1 MRGDRHRHQS
11 RAAGAGRTRPFRQL
25 PRRRLYW
32 LRYLRQEAS
41 ASQGHTRRCRET
53 GDGSGHSYPQADSG
67 RMPGV
72 CQEKGDSGKCGK
84 GTSPPAIEFC
94 LPANPSVPEGGGV
107 SCGGRSHPGRLRLY
121 LHDRSGELRR
131 SSGNQHSYGGG
142 DGDPPPRFGSVGAA
156 GGAGG
161 AIAYPPRRPCHF
173 APTCKESEQTCVV
186 VVVEGLP
193 ADPSGACSACSVA
206 SRNAG
211 KHTCVSVSPD
221 AVCYLNSAW
230 CDPARQS
237 FPTTVRETLWHKMPH
252 LRNGARSRS
261 APPLLKSGQGRPSLK
276 LYGQFCLRASERRSA
291 IQPVSPPSRRAK
303 PVRSG
308 PDEKGLRQPV
318 VV

>member
-1 MRGDRHRHQS
+1 MGGDRHRHQS
-11 RAAGAGRTRPFRQL
+11 GAAGAGRTRPFRQL
-25 PRRRLYW
+25 PRRRLHW

-67 RMPGV
+67 RMPGI
-72 CQEKGDSGKCGK
+72 CPEKGDSGKCGK
-84 GTSPPAIEFC
+84 GTSPHAIEFC

-107 SCGGRSHPGRLRLY
+107 SCGGRSHPGQLRLY
-121 LHDRSGELRR
+121 LHDRSGELRS
-131 SSGNQHSYGGG
+131 SSGNQHSSGRG
-142 DGDPPPRFGSVGAA
+142 DCDRPPRFGSVGAA

-186 VVVEGLP
+186 VVVGGLP
-193 ADPSGACSACSVA
+193 ADSSGACSACSVA
-206 SRNAG
+206 SRNPG
-211 KHTCVSVSPD
+211 KHTCVTVSPD

-252 LRNGARSRS
+252 LRNGWKSFQNCEIRVQRAR
-261 APPLLKSGQGRPSLK
+261 LHHV
-276 LYGQFCLRASERRSA
+276 ASSVLVTKVGCWDFGA
-291 IQPVSPPSRRAK
+291 AHIIWGNS
-303 PVRSG
+303 
-308 PDEKGLRQPV
+308 
-318 VV
+318 

>member
-1 MRGDRHRHQS
+1 MGGDRHRHKS
-11 RAAGAGRTRPFRQL
+11 GAAGAGRTRPFRQL
-25 PRRRLYW
+25 HRRRAHW

-67 RMPGV
+67 RTPGI

-84 GTSPPAIEFC
+84 GTSPHAIEFC

-107 SCGGRSHPGRLRLY
+107 SCRGRSHPGRLRLH
-121 LHDRSGELRR
+121 LHDRSGELRS
-131 SSGNQHSYGGG
+131 SSGNQHSSGRG
-142 DGDPPPRFGSVGAA
+142 DCDRAPRFGSVGAA

-161 AIAYPPRRPCHF
+161 AIASPPRRPCHF

-186 VVVEGLP
+186 VVVGGLP

-252 LRNGARSRS
+252 LRNGNIKGRVPGEDEPRGDLRRE
-261 APPLLKSGQGRPSLK
+261 PPSKATRGTS
-276 LYGQFCLRASERRSA
+276 SESKEKPRRSNNLTSNL
-291 IQPVSPPSRRAK
+291 QR
-303 PVRSG
+303 
-308 PDEKGLRQPV
+308 
-318 VV
+318 